1 MKYFR
6 LLFLSIVFLHCSS
19 QESFRTDSTAESPHL
34 PPLLGDSETAAAP
47 SLTATNGH
55 TTDVHDRS
63 SFIST
68 ASDTVKRNALTAD
81 PDTAEQQQLYISQK
95 LEAARLHYLA
105 ALEAQEVGDS
115 TLCAAEFERAI
126 ATLDELSYFP
136 DIESNKEFT
145 DLSQSVLEDYEKY
158 IASID
163 DLGPGASVFALREK
177 LSQIIEKVDP
187 ETVKFPH
194 EEITGTAVPL
204 PLNEHVER
212 NIAFFMG
219 ERGRPHF
226 ERWLQLSGRYFPIM
240 RRIFR
245 EENVPEELL
254 FLSMVESGLRPDA
267 RSWASAV
274 GLWQFM
280 KGTGHLYGLRGN
292 WWYDERRD
300 FEKSTRAAARHLKD
314 LYEEFGDWHVVLAA
328 YNAGAGRIYRAI
340 RRSGSTDYWAMRAH
354 LPRQTRNY
362 VPQFIAVVRMAMKPE
377 EYGFHGIDPADSLAY
392 EVVTIDDCVDLRVL
406 ARCAETDVETLR
418 TLNPELLQ
426 WCTPPGVTGYRL
438 RIPAGKSELF
448 AQNYAQIPDDQ
459 KRDWGVHTVRRGETL
474 ATIARRYGL
483 TADLLANVNNVKNIR
498 RLSVGTQLA
507 IPLPKELMLS
517 RSKVPFEYDRPIKGM
532 DFNQLKAYIART
544 DVSRGTS
551 SSRRVQSFSGK
562 ERLVYRVKRGDTI
575 GHIAEWYGVR
585 ASDIRNWND
594 IPYGSYLAINQE
606 LTIWVE
612 PSRAAAL
619 KRINELSF
627 SEKQSLRA
635 EGLHRA
641 SLFGNLG
648 GAPKARTSTGWIQY
662 TVRGGDTLEKIAKEH
677 DVSITDLKVWNGLRT
692 NRIKTGQVLDIYTE
706 AEERTAIIS
715 NTPPRPRTSVQQ
727 NARGGGSSSSS
738 ELVHHVK
745 KGETLWKIAK
755 QYGVTVKDLQEYN
768 GISDVLKPGD
778 RILIPKR

>member
-1 MKYFR
+1 MTYFR

-19 QESFRTDSTAESPHL
+19 QESFRTDSTGESPRTL
-34 PPLLGDSETAAAP
+34 PLVEDSESGTSHGLATSSANGTSVP
-47 SLTATNGH
+47 SEL
-55 TTDVHDRS
+55 S
-63 SFIST
+63 LIST
-68 ASDTVKRNALTAD
+68 AADTVKRSTSVAD
-81 PDTAEQQQLYISQK
+81 PDTVEQQQLYLSQK

-105 ALEAQEVGDS
+105 ALAAQEVGDS
-115 TLCAAEFERAI
+115 TLSAVEFENAI
-126 ATLDELSYFP
+126 ATLNELSYLP

-194 EEITGTAVPL
+194 EEIAGTAVPL

-219 ERGRPHF
+219 GRGRPHF
-226 ERWLQLSGRYFPIM
+226 EKWLTLSGRYFPMM

-254 FLSMVESGLRPDA
+254 YLSMVESGLRPDA

-314 LYEEFGDWHVVLAA
+314 LYAEFGDWHVVLAA

-340 RRSGSTDYWAMRAH
+340 RRSGSTDYWEMRPH

-362 VPQFIAVVRMAMKPE
+362 VPQFIAVARMAMKPE
-377 EYGFHGIDPADSLAY
+377 EYGFHGINPADSLAY

-418 TLNPELLQ
+418 DLNPELLQ

-438 RIPAGKSELF
+438 RIPLGKSALF
-448 AQNYAQIPDDQ
+448 AQNYAQVPDDQ

-474 ATIARRYGL
+474 STIARRYGL
-483 TADLLANVNNVKNIR
+483 TADLLVHVNNVKNIR

-507 IPLPKELMLS
+507 IPLPKELMAS
-517 RSKVPFEYDRPIKGM
+517 RSKVPFEYDRQVKGM

-544 DVSRGTS
+544 DVSRGAS
-551 SSRRVQSFSGK
+551 SSPQRVKSPGGK

-594 IPYGSYLAINQE
+594 IPYGSFLAVNQE
-606 LTIWVE
+606 LTIWVD

-619 KRINELSF
+619 RRINEMSF
-627 SEKQSLRA
+627 TDKQSLR
-635 EGLHRA
+635 EEKLNRA

-648 GAPKARTSTGWIQY
+648 GSTKPRASTGWIQY

-677 DVSITDLKVWNGLRT
+677 DVSITDLKIWNGLRS
-692 NRIKTGQVLDIYTE
+692 NRIKAGQVLDIYTE
-706 AEERTAIIS
+706 AEERVSIIS
-715 NTPPRPRTSVQQ
+715 NTSPREQTT
-727 NARGGGSSSSS
+727 S

-745 KGETLWKIAK
+745 KGETLWGIAK
-755 QYGVTVKDLQEYN
+755 QYGVTVDALKRYN
-768 GISDVLKPGD
+768 GLNDALKPGD